1 MTKDEQ
7 ETRRDDETKK
17 PSKVHGPHGR
27 VWHWAPDE
35 FYVPACDL
43 AGLATQRR
51 DVVTCPDCLAII
63 GATEDE

>member
-1 MTKDEQ
+1 MAKDEQ
-7 ETRRDDETKK
+7 ETKLDDETKK

-27 VWHWAPDE
+27 VWHWARDE

-43 AGLATQRR
+43 AGLATRRR

-63 GATEDE
+63 GATGAK